1 MSKIMG
7 REIDIA
13 YDRNP
18 EARFFQDAELTVE
31 FDGSG
36 ITDEELAQILG
47 GTILVRCQ
55 DCKYM
60 QCNIRQDESLPRG
73 VDEYE
78 CRHWC
83 GPCYPTDFC
92 SYGERYDRPHWFADD
107 VMMGGGER

>member
-31 FDGSG
+31 LDGSG
-36 ITDEELAQILG
+36 ITDEELAEILG

-55 DCKYM
+55 DCEYF
-60 QCNIRQDESLPRG
+60 RQKEGTSL
-73 VDEYE
+73 
-78 CRHWC
+78 C
-83 GPCYPTDFC
+83 GERNGMISPAPEDFC
-92 SYGERYDRPHWFADD
+92 SRGRRKA
-107 VMMGGGER
+107 R

>member
-31 FDGSG
+31 LDGSG
-36 ITDEELAQILG
+36 ITDEELAEILG

-55 DCKYM
+55 DCEFW
-60 QCNIRQDESLPRG
+60 IREKAETG
-73 VDEYE
+73 AAGTYCGEVD
-78 CRHWC
+78 
-83 GPCYPTDFC
+83 GMIKP
-92 SYGERYDRPHWFADD
+92 
-107 VMMGGGER
+107 

>member
-31 FDGSG
+31 LDGSG
-36 ITDEELAQILG
+36 ITDEELAEILG

-55 DCKYM
+55 DCEFW
-60 QCNIRQDESLPRG
+60 IREKAETG
-73 VDEYE
+73 AAGTYCGEVDGMIKP
-78 CRHWC
+78 
-83 GPCYPTDFC
+83 GPDDFC
-92 SYGERYDRPHWFADD
+92 SRGRRRTE
-107 VMMGGGER
+107 